1 MKSEIR
7 VLDACQRLW
16 KDRGIRDF
24 TMDELAAEAGLSKRT
39 VYKYYR
45 SKEEIITAVVD
56 RMIADMT
63 AESERLLN
71 EGQGPEAIFHQVLD
85 YLFVRASFLT
95 SRRSLEDMMR
105 YYPHIWQKVSAF
117 RIQRL
122 DYMVTAVTGRAS
134 SSPPP
139 GIDMR
144 IAKAIVIASITNIL
158 DPRFLLENGISFQE
172 ATCQVFKLLLVM
184 LGYDQSISLPK
195 TRTQDSH

>member
-71 EGQGPEAIFHQVLD
+71 EGQEPEAIFHQVLD
-85 YLFVRASFLT
+85 YLFVTGQFFDQPALA
-95 SRRSLEDMMR
+95 RRHDALLPAYLAKSQRFSHPAAGLHGYR
-105 YYPHIWQKVSAF
+105 GYWPGFQLHSA
-117 RIQRL
+117 R
-122 DYMVTAVTGRAS
+122 D
-134 SSPPP
+134 
-139 GIDMR
+139 
-144 IAKAIVIASITNIL
+144 
-158 DPRFLLENGISFQE
+158 
-172 ATCQVFKLLLVM
+172 
-184 LGYDQSISLPK
+184 
-195 TRTQDSH
+195 